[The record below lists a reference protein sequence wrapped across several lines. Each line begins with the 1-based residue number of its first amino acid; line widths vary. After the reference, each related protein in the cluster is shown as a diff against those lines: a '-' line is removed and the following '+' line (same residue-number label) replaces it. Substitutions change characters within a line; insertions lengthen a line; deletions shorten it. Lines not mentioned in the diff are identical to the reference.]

1 MKVCN
6 FGRRNCKKKGLLKS
20 EFLKFGSIRSMARRY
35 KMTGCARI
43 LIVLIVITPI
53 AFFVASYIN
62 NADPVEVVSGWFGKE
77 KTSGAL
83 LDEEDS
89 GSDEDLQEQMRR
101 LQKELDFYK
110 MENRNLEEQ
119 LKACQENSGQNKD

>member
-1 MKVCN
+1 
-6 FGRRNCKKKGLLKS
+6 
-20 EFLKFGSIRSMARRY
+20 MARRY

-83 LDEEDS
+83 LEEEDS
-89 GSDEDLQEQMRR
+89 GPEEDSQEQIRR

-110 MENRNLEEQ
+110 LENQNLEEQ